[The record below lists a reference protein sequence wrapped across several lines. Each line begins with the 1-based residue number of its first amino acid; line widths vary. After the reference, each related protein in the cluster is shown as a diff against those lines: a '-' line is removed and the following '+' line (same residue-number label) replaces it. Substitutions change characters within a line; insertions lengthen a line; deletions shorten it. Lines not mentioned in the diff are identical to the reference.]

1 MIKEYEKVATSR
13 IEELESERDSTL
25 EEISKHKQIVHDLE
39 TQVENLKQQYND
51 KEKTNKELELRIE
64 ELESK
69 SVSNDELQELKRK
82 IDAKDK
88 EIETKEKPLRII
100 YPRWMI

>member
-13 IEELESERDSTL
+13 IEELESERDSTI

-69 SVSNDELQELKRK
+69 SVSNDELQELK

-88 EIETKEKPLRII
+88 EIETKENH
-100 YPRWMI
+100 

>member
-13 IEELESERDSTL
+13 IEELESERDSTI

-82 IDAKDK
+82 LMQRIKKLKPK
-88 EIETKEKPLRII
+88 ENH
-100 YPRWMI
+100 